1 MFIPKPLK
9 KIDQVA
15 KNFKAKISGDWKKL
29 RYNADRVEAKIQG
42 EFDIEIHKVGLEGEN
57 LDPNKLASSSRKRPF
72 MEKKIRA
79 QQYEVAEIAK
89 DRHPKALYRAA
100 ASKIGGD
107 KAYVMR
113 RMDEK
118 PKLAKKLKKTV
129 IAIKKKKGISLHI
142 HKSSIYVYFVSTAIH
157 VKLNFLVKWI

>member
-1 MFIPKPLK
+1 MYWFILNRYVHPETFE
-9 KIDQVA
+9 KIEQVA
-15 KNFKAKISGDWKKL
+15 KNFKAKTSGDWKKL

-42 EFDIEIHKVGLEGEN
+42 EFNIEIHKVDLDGEN
-57 LDPNKLASSSRKRPF
+57 LVPNKPATSSRKRPF

-89 DRHPKALYRAA
+89 GQHPKALYRAA

-118 PKLAKKLKKTV
+118 PNLATKLK
-129 IAIKKKKGISLHI
+129 IFWIK
-142 HKSSIYVYFVSTAIH
+142 
-157 VKLNFLVKWI
+157 N